1 MKVNGFCPEGTL
13 IYTEENAA
21 FLTEAGLARAKEE
34 GRILEGRATLCDQ
47 ENNLHVELADG
58 LVGLIP
64 RAEALLDD
72 SARSVAILSRVG
84 RPVCFQVI
92 GSTLRDGKR
101 FPLLSRRAAQA
112 ACFSSYV
119 RGLTPGDVIGAR
131 ITHLTQFGAFADIG
145 CGLVSLL
152 PVDSISVSRI
162 PHPAERFHVGQRIRA
177 AVRATAPEGF
187 RITLS
192 HRELL
197 GTWEENAARF
207 EPGMTV
213 AGIVR
218 SVEPYGVFVEL
229 TPNLAG
235 LAEPREGVRE
245 GDTAAVYIKSILP
258 EKMKVKLAIVDVF
271 PRSALTCDPVYYIDR
286 GHLTVWRYS
295 PESCPRFIG
304 TDFTAG

>member
-34 GRILEGRATLCDQ
+34 GRILEGRAALCDQ

-152 PVDSISVSRI
+152 QLGCGGASDTGGGHRTGG
-162 PHPAERFHVGQRIRA
+162 HGYERDPTLGRLRGGKL
-177 AVRATAPEGF
+177 AVPTSGRP
-187 RITLS
+187 LS
-192 HRELL
+192 LVLH
-197 GTWEENAARF
+197 
-207 EPGMTV
+207 EPT
-213 AGIVR
+213 
-218 SVEPYGVFVEL
+218 
-229 TPNLAG
+229 
-235 LAEPREGVRE
+235 
-245 GDTAAVYIKSILP
+245 SILRHNS
-258 EKMKVKLAIVDVF
+258 F
-271 PRSALTCDPVYYIDR
+271 NNCDRLVIC
-286 GHLTVWRYS
+286 WR
-295 PESCPRFIG
+295 
-304 TDFTAG
+304 